1 MGNRE
6 DSQEFL
12 RRQLVQELQPL
23 FDSSAWRLR
32 NLYWIKNAKGEAVL
46 FTPNW
51 VQEDFLSN
59 MWYLNLILKA
69 RQLGFTTVIV
79 LFILDVCVHNSNV
92 QAGIIADT
100 DAKAEEIF
108 RDKVQFAYEHL
119 PVGMRQA
126 RPTVKDSTHS
136 LEFDNGSSIQVG
148 TSMRGT
154 TKQYLLVTELGKI
167 AAENPAKAEEI
178 RTGSFN
184 TVHAGQFLF
193 VESTAKGRE
202 GLFAELTNIAREDQA
217 MKRELTK
224 LTFRFHFYPWFLD
237 ESYVLPVRQPLT
249 KEQEAYFA
257 KVERE
262 MEVELTPEQKAW
274 YVEKERTQLDE
285 MKSEFPS
292 TPDEPFEVSGEG
304 RIFRR
309 EMMRARTE
317 GRILPRLPV
326 VPNIPVNVFFDL
338 GGASTRAG
346 ADFMALWFHQRVGP
360 ENRLIRYYEN
370 SGYGLEH
377 YVTYIRSHGYLIGN
391 FYLPHDAKHKRLV
404 GKDAGESV
412 EDILWKMGLRN
423 LIVVPI
429 VEQKWH
435 DGIGATRAFL
445 ATCVFDETNAGQ
457 GIRRLDG
464 YKKTW
469 NNLLACWR
477 DEPAHDDASH
487 GADALETGARG
498 YAPAP
503 TTAGPRRGSHRR
515 RGYKTV

>member
-1 MGNRE
+1 MGNLE
-6 DSQEFL
+6 DFQRKEIVRL
-12 RRQLVQELQPL
+12 CQPL
-23 FDSSAWRLR
+23 FEDQSWRLR

-79 LFILDVCVHNSNV
+79 LFILDVCLHNSNV

-119 PVGMRQA
+119 PTGFRRA
-126 RPTVKDSTHS
+126 RTTVKDSTHS

-202 GLFAELTNIAREDQA
+202 GLFFELTEIAREDQA
-217 MKRELTK
+217 MKRELTA
-224 LTFRFHFYPWFLD
+224 LTFRFHFYGWFLD
-237 ESYVLPVRQPLT
+237 ESYVLPVSHPLT
-249 KEQEAYFA
+249 KEDVAYFA
-257 KVERE
+257 KVEKQ
-262 MEVELTPEQKAW
+262 MEVELSDEQKAW
-274 YVEKERTQLDE
+274 YIEKRRTQKDE
-285 MKSEFPS
+285 MKAEFPS

-304 RIFRR
+304 RVFRHELMKIR
-309 EMMRARTE
+309 EE
-317 GRILPRLPV
+317 GRILPRIPI
-326 VPNIPVNVFFDL
+326 VPNIPVNTFWDL
-338 GGASTRAG
+338 GGASMRAG
-346 ADFMALWFHQRVGP
+346 ADKMAIWFHQRVGP
-360 ENRLIRYYEN
+360 ENRIIRYYEN

-377 YVTYIRSHGYLIGN
+377 YINYIRSFGYLLGK
-391 FYLPHDAKHKRLV
+391 FYLPHDAAHKRLTTKNA
-404 GKDAGESV
+404 GKSV
-412 EDILWKMGLRN
+412 EDMFYEMGLRGQDVV
-423 LIVVPI
+423 VVPQ
-429 VEQKWH
+429 VENKWH
-435 DGIGATRAFL
+435 DGIGSTRAFL
-445 ATCVFDETNAGQ
+445 ATCLFDEVNTDQ
-457 GIRRLDG
+457 GYRRLEG
-464 YKKTW
+464 YKKIW
-469 NNLLACWR
+469 NTQLSCWR

-498 YAPAP
+498 FAPPA
-503 TTAGPRRGSHRR
+503 TTTPRKTRRGRR
-515 RGYKTV
+515 SYKTV